1 MAVTLAGGWA
11 SGLTQIGPG
20 VLLAACLMSVPYFL
34 WITSLAIMQD
44 NHTLRV
50 SSMVIWGVFIVI
62 GVPILFCA
70 DLSPQQVRL
79 LVQSHSL
86 ACTVSHSLACT
97 ASHSLACPGSL
108 STGRQAGG
116 LGLALAAAALKAYT
130 TPFLVT
136 LPLYSGECRLSC
148 GRLAGGLVAVGRGDN
163 SYSTQP

>member
-11 SGLTQIGPG
+11 SGLTPIGPG

-34 WITSLAIMQD
+34 WITILAIMQD

-79 LVQSHSL
+79 LVQ
-86 ACTVSHSLACT
+86 SHSLACT